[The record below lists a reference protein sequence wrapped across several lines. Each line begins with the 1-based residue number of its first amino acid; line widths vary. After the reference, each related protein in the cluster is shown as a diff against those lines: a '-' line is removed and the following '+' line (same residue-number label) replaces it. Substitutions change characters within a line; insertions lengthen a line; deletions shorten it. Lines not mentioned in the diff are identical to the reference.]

1 MRSAP
6 GTRTLRTLAAAGRHL
21 NFTRAADE
29 LGLTP
34 AAVSFQIKELETTLG
49 YELFQRTGRSMVL
62 TDAGKILCAAAEEA
76 IDTMNR
82 AVSRVARLK
91 RDERQLKV
99 TVDPQFATKWLM
111 RHIVEFRRR
120 HPEIDVRFDV
130 SYELRDFEID
140 DVDIA
145 IRFGT
150 GNYPGCTTDRL
161 FSNVI
166 APVCSPRLLKGERPI
181 RTPSDLLQHT
191 LAHIHW
197 TGDGLTWPTW
207 SVWMAAAGIPD
218 FDDDNTLVFEK
229 SSDAIEAAMTGE
241 VVALADFSM
250 VANDLSE
257 GRLVR
262 PFDLGVTVPPEFG
275 YYLVYPTAETLNERV
290 AVFRDWVLEA
300 ARAVQ
305 GREAAGSS
313 FP

>member
-1 MRSAP
+1 MRIAP
-6 GTRTLRTLAAAGRHL
+6 GTRTLRTLAAAGQHL
-21 NFTRAADE
+21 NFTRAADV

-34 AAVSFQIKELETTLG
+34 AAVSFQIKEIEAALG
-49 YELFQRTGRSMVL
+49 TELFQRSGRTMVL
-62 TDAGKILCAAAEEA
+62 TDAGRIVCAAAEEA

-82 AVSRVARLK
+82 AVSRVTRLK
-91 RDERQLKV
+91 RDARQLKV

-111 RHIVEFRRR
+111 RHIVDFRRR
-120 HPEIDVRFDV
+120 NPEIDVRFDV

-150 GNYPGCTTDRL
+150 GNYAGCVADRL

-166 APVCSPRLLKGERPI
+166 APVCSPSLLKGDRPI
-181 RTPSDLLQHT
+181 RVPSDLLEHT
-191 LAHIHW
+191 LAHIRW
-197 TGDGLTWPTW
+197 TGHGLTWPTW

-229 SSDAIEAAMTGE
+229 SSDAIEAALTGE

-275 YYLVYPTAETLNERV
+275 YYLVYPKTDALPERV

-305 GREAAGSS
+305 S
-313 FP
+313 